1 MARDV
6 SSAVAGRIVAELSAV
21 GSLLIPASS
30 MSTYDGEEEEA
41 MLDRILSIRYLFDLH
56 GQLDAARH
64 LHLGRIAR
72 HPLALAQAAW
82 RLLPTL
88 LDIVTCIPFYA
99 VGGFSVSHLLCE
111 YEFDRDCC
119 RPRVGVMAH
128 SGHLHIITLM
138 ACSSRLYFYDPHSDF
153 LILPF
158 YSRPYFQATWMSH
171 PFKQAWQIQWA
182 DEHLGPQQP
191 ADAPLHPANGCVR
204 PSSWLER
211 IA

>member
-1 MARDV
+1 MRSGGVVALARDV

-119 RPRVGVMAH
+119 RPRGGVMAH

-138 ACSSRLYFYDPHSDF
+138 ACCQRQFAMDTCHRRPRDSQRLEQQHDWCGSTS
-153 LILPF
+153 LRRF
-158 YSRPYFQATWMSH
+158 YSLQRRS
-171 PFKQAWQIQWA
+171 
-182 DEHLGPQQP
+182 
-191 ADAPLHPANGCVR
+191 
-204 PSSWLER
+204 
-211 IA
+211 